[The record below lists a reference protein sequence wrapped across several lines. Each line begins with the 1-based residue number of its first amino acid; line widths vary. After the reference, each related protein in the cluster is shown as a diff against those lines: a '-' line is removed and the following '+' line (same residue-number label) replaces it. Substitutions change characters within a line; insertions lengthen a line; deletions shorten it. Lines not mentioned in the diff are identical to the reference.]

1 VKPSVIYELVG
12 YDRKTERMAE
22 RYPVPRSLVRTVKQI
37 AGIGDRRDDQLGDW
51 ELSAGQAHEIGKF
64 IKASPEVE
72 RCDFFLAPSAADKP
86 SRPAH
91 GRKTTVAK

>member
-1 VKPSVIYELVG
+1 VKASVVYELVG

-22 RYPVPRSLVRTVKQI
+22 RHPVPQPLVRTVKQI

-51 ELSAGQAHEIGKF
+51 ELSAEQVQEIGKF
-64 IKASPEVE
+64 IEANPDVE
-72 RCDFFLAPSAADKP
+72 RCDFFLAPSAADKS
-86 SRPAH
+86 SRHAR